1 MDHWLEK
8 LGARRIMK
16 VGLLD
21 EHSSTQDGMYQSSGN
36 IMPCLCCVDVNSSY

>member
-21 EHSSTQDGMYQSSGN
+21 EHSSMHDGVYQN
-36 IMPCLCCVDVNSSY
+36 YALFVLP